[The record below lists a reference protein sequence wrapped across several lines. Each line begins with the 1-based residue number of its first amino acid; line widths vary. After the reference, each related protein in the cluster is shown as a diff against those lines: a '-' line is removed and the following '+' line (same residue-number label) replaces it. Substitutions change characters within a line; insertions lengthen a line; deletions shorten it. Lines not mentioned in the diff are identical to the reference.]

1 MAALRSVGARQQR
14 HRGCRG
20 RRRKIATGLSLVKA
34 AGTLDVVVAVDKA
47 VQERAYELGA
57 TLAATLID

>member
-1 MAALRSVGARQQR
+1 MPRPPSKDRNP
-14 HRGCRG
+14 
-20 RRRKIATGLSLVKA
+20 LSLVKA
-34 AGTLDVVVAVDKA
+34 AGTLDVVGAVDKA